1 MLPTNQEGGRKMLL
15 SQAIEGFRTY
25 MELID
30 RSQETIRGYAA
41 ELKGFSNFVTVKH
54 NCPVYMEDI
63 TLQDLED
70 YLLHEKERGSAS
82 ATRSRSLYILR
93 SFYNYCCKKDLCNK
107 NIASLLEPVKIKQR
121 EREFIT
127 EDEFEQLTV
136 TIRHPVIRTV
146 VQAMFYTGGRIS
158 EMINLKL
165 EDVDL
170 ENKILHIIDGKGGKD
185 RDVPI
190 NNKLHKI
197 LEHYLEHIRD
207 VEKELGYFFAIRTTG
222 SVSAS
227 YTNRLIKEA
236 VEKLGWEK
244 DISAHV
250 LRHSFGTNLLE
261 KGASV
266 VSIQKLL
273 GHSSLRVTSRYLHQ
287 DTDKLAEAV
296 NLL

>member
-1 MLPTNQEGGRKMLL
+1 MLL
-15 SQAIEGFRTY
+15 NQAIKGFTTY
-25 MELID
+25 MQLID
-30 RSQETIRGYAA
+30 RSPETIRGYVA
-41 ELKGFSNFVTVKH
+41 ELGSFSNFVTVKH

-70 YLLHEKERGSAS
+70 YLLHEKERGAAS
-82 ATRSRSLYILR
+82 SSRSRSLYILR
-93 SFYNYCCKKDLCNK
+93 SFYNYCCKKDLCTK
-107 NIASLLEPVKIKQR
+107 NIASLLEPVKIKQK
-121 EREFIT
+121 EKDFIT
-127 EDEFEQLTV
+127 ESELEQLAAA
-136 TIRHPVIRTV
+136 IDQPVIRTV

-165 EDVDL
+165 DDVDL
-170 ENKILHIIDGKGGKD
+170 EGKMLHIINGKGGKD

-190 NNKLHKI
+190 NDKLHK
-197 LEHYLEHIRD
+197 LLTHYLKHIRD
-207 VEKELGYFFAIRTTG
+207 ADSDRFFALARTG
-222 SVSAS
+222 KVSAS
-227 YTNRLIKEA
+227 YINRCIHDA
-236 VEKLGWEK
+236 VQELGWEK

-250 LRHSFGTNLLE
+250 LRHSFGSNLLE

-287 DTDKLAEAV
+287 DTDKLSEAV

>member
-1 MLPTNQEGGRKMLL
+1 MLL
-15 SQAIEGFRTY
+15 NQAITGFVKY

-30 RSQETIRGYAA
+30 RSQETIRGYTV
-41 ELKGFSNFVTVKH
+41 ELKGFNNFVTVKH
-54 NCPVYMEDI
+54 NCPVYIEEI

-82 ATRSRSLYILR
+82 ASRSRSLYILR
-93 SFYNYCCKKDLCNK
+93 SFYNYCCKKDLCTK
-107 NIASLLEPVKIKQR
+107 NIASLLEPVKIKQK
-121 EREFIT
+121 ERAFIT
-127 EDEFEQLTV
+127 EGEFEQLATA
-136 TIRHPVIRTV
+136 IEQPVIRTA

-158 EMINLKL
+158 EMIHLTL

-170 ENKILHIIDGKGGKD
+170 EGRVLHIIDGKGGKD

-190 NNKLHKI
+190 NDKLHQI
-197 LEHYLEHIRD
+197 LTNYLKHIR
-207 VEKELGYFFAIRTTG
+207 KSKSNRFFALTRTG
-222 SVSAS
+222 KVSAS
-227 YTNRLIKEA
+227 YINHCIHTA
-236 VEKLGWEK
+236 VEELGWDK

-250 LRHSFGTNLLE
+250 LRHSFGSNLLE

-287 DTDKLAEAV
+287 DTGKLTEAV